1 MICCSGCRA
10 EFLGRNSMSD
20 TGKSKAQ
27 LILEMEE
34 LRNQVSDLE
43 LTISN
48 LSNTENELANRTV
61 MLDNILR
68 TATDVAIATT
78 DINLVIT
85 YYNPIA
91 EKIFGYT
98 AEEVIGKTV
107 MEIHL
112 KENVAPDRLERAV
125 QIVHKT
131 GEYKYS
137 LEQETENGIRYLNSR
152 VSSILDANG
161 EMVGFCLF
169 SRDVTKSRIAD
180 ENLQESKENYSNLV
194 ESISDWVWAIDLYG
208 SHTFTNKAIKP
219 LLGYEVAEIL
229 GGSAFPMM
237 HPDDAND
244 SKLMVEGCIKEK
256 KGWTNIAIRWLHKDG
271 SVHLFNSSSRPI
283 FDSNEE
289 VTGFTGIDRDITE
302 QKKAEEA
309 LLKSEFD
316 MRTLFNAM
324 TDIVFEMD
332 YDGRYVNIAPTS
344 PDLMFKPAE
353 SSIGKTLHEV
363 FPKDEADQFLGFIQ
377 ACINKNETLTIEYPL
392 FMEDKTV
399 WFEGRATPKTENT
412 VLYIATDI
420 TRRKQL
426 EEQAKHR
433 LIALTQPKVD
443 LGDDLVLTDI
453 LDLNLLQSMQDSFA
467 DAFSMP
473 SVIYGVDGS
482 YITKPSRFTPF
493 CELLHTTE
501 EGLRRCEEFD
511 KKLMLSLQENQSPQ
525 IRTGCA
531 LSNIVTGTVP
541 IIIQDMHLANW
552 GIGQMVN
559 SELDIDEIRKY
570 ALEIGLDTEELV
582 NAAKELVPVENKTF
596 EMAVMF
602 LSTLSSQLS
611 VLALQNLQQARDIEA
626 RDKAEKALL
635 NERRL
640 FVSGPT
646 VVFRW
651 VASDGWPV
659 EYVSPNVK
667 SVFGVTAEEFMSGQV
682 SFTSVVYPDDIS
694 RVADEKNTL
703 NHIDSFEQEY
713 RIIQPDGT
721 VRWIFDITVITRDE
735 DGSATHYEGYVLDVT
750 NRKDAEVERERLMMA
765 IEQAAEAVVITD
777 VHGSIEYVNPSFER
791 ITGYLRDEVIGM
803 NPRVLKSG
811 EHNTTFY
818 ANMWQVLSEGHS
830 WNGKFVNRKKDGSVY
845 TEEASITPIKNSI
858 GEIINYVAVKRDIT
872 VEVKLEDQL
881 RQATKMEAV
890 GQLAGGV
897 AHDFNNLLQVINGY
911 TELALA
917 DMSPEHSTY
926 EYIQEIEKA
935 GSRAQALVSQ
945 LLSFSRRQIIK
956 PVDINLND
964 VTEKLMTMIKRVIGE
979 HIQCK
984 FIPGHELGTIHA
996 DSGQME
1002 QILMNLCV
1010 NSRDAM
1016 PGGGN
1021 LTIETCN
1028 ALIDSDYALTHPWS
1042 KPGRYVLLS
1051 VTDDGSGMD
1060 KNTQKSIFDP
1070 FFTTKKTGKGTGL
1083 GMSTVYGIV
1092 KQHKGDIQVYSEPG
1106 KGTMFKIYLPV
1117 VERKATE
1124 IPSKVEAA
1132 PKGGKETILLA
1143 EDDEMVRN
1151 LTRQALIMAGYT
1163 VIEAANGGEALTL
1176 FNKHAT
1182 QVNLLLLDVVMPGLG
1197 GKEVYDRIIE
1207 THPSIPTLFC
1217 SGYSHNA
1224 IHTGFVLD
1232 QGLNFIQKPYSPDT
1246 LLRTIRKI
1254 LD

>member
-1 MICCSGCRA
+1 
-10 EFLGRNSMSD
+10 MSD
-20 TGKSKAQ
+20 AGKSKAQ

-34 LRNQVSDLE
+34 LRKQVSDLE

-48 LSNTENELANRTV
+48 SSNTENELAHRTM

-98 AEEVIGKTV
+98 AREVIGKTV
-107 MEIHL
+107 MEIHM
-112 KENVAPDRLERAV
+112 KENVAPDRLERAI
-125 QIVHKT
+125 QIVRET
-131 GEYKYS
+131 GEYRYS

-169 SRDVTKSRIAD
+169 SRDVTESRIA
-180 ENLQESKENYSNLV
+180 KEKYSNLV
-194 ESISDWVWAIDLYG
+194 ESITDWVWAIDLDG
-208 SHTFTNKAIKP
+208 LHTFTNKAIKP
-219 LLGYEVAEIL
+219 LLGFEVEEIL
-229 GGSAFPMM
+229 GESAFPMM

-244 SKLMVEGCIKEK
+244 SKLMVEECIKEK
-256 KGWTNIAIRWLHKDG
+256 KGWSNTAIRWLHKDG
-271 SVHLFNSSSRPI
+271 SVHLFNSTSRPT
-283 FDSNEE
+283 FNSNED
-289 VTGFTGIDRDITE
+289 VAGFTGIDRDITE

-344 PDLMFKPAE
+344 PEMMFMAPGA
-353 SSIGKTLHEV
+353 SIGKTLHQV
-363 FPKDEADQFLGFIQ
+363 FPKAEADHFLGFIR
-377 ACINKNETLTIEYPL
+377 ACISKKEALTIEYPL
-392 FMEDKTV
+392 FIGDKTI

-433 LIALTQPKVD
+433 LIALTQPEVD
-443 LGDDLVLTDI
+443 LSDDLVLTDI

-467 DAFSMP
+467 DAFNMP
-473 SVIYGVDGS
+473 SIIYGVDGS

-493 CELLHTTE
+493 CKLLHGTE

-511 KKLMLSLQENQSPQ
+511 RKLMLSLKENQSPQ
-525 IRTGCA
+525 LRIGCA
-531 LSNIVTGTVP
+531 LGNIITGTVP
-541 IIIQDMHLANW
+541 IIIQGRHLANW
-552 GIGQMVN
+552 GIGQMFS
-559 SELDIDEIRKY
+559 SELDMDEIRKY
-570 ALEIGLDTEELV
+570 AGEVGLDTEVLV
-582 NAAKELVPVENKTF
+582 DAARELVPVENKTF
-596 EMAVMF
+596 EKAVEF
-602 LSTLSSQLS
+602 LSTLSNQFS
-611 VLALQNLQQARDIEA
+611 VLALQNLQQARDIDA

-651 VASDGWPV
+651 VASEGWPV
-659 EYVSPNVK
+659 EYVSPNVEN
-667 SVFGVTAEEFMSGQV
+667 VFGVTAEEFMSGQV
-682 SFTSVVYPDDIS
+682 TFASVIYPDDLS
-694 RVADEKNTL
+694 RVAGEVETNTL

-713 RIIQPDGT
+713 RIIQPDGA
-721 VRWIFDITVITRDE
+721 VRWIFNILVITRDE
-735 DGSATHYEGYVLDVT
+735 DGNATHYEGYVLDAT

-777 VHGSIEYVNPSFER
+777 VLGSIEYVNPAFEK
-791 ITGYLRDEVIGM
+791 ITGYSRDEIIGK
-803 NPRVLKSG
+803 NPRVLQSG
-811 EHNTTFY
+811 EHNLAFY
-818 ANMWQVLSEGHS
+818 TAMWSTLVEGNS
-830 WNGKFVNRKKDGSVY
+830 WSGKFVNRKKEGSLY
-845 TEEASITPIKNSI
+845 TEEVSITPIKNSI

-881 RQATKMEAV
+881 RQAAKMEAV

-917 DMSPEHSTY
+917 DMSPEHSIY

-964 VTEKLMTMIKRVIGE
+964 VTDKLMTMIKRVIGE
-979 HIQCK
+979 HIQCE
-984 FIPGHELGTIHA
+984 FIPGHKLGTIHA

-1002 QILMNLCV
+1002 QILINLCV

-1051 VTDDGSGMD
+1051 ITDDGSGMD
-1060 KNTQKSIFDP
+1060 KKTQKSIFDP

-1182 QVNLLLLDVVMPGLG
+1182 QVKLLLLDVVMPGLG
-1197 GKEVYDRIIE
+1197 GKEVYDKIIE

-1232 QGLNFIQKPYSPDT
+1232 EGLNFIQKPYSPDT